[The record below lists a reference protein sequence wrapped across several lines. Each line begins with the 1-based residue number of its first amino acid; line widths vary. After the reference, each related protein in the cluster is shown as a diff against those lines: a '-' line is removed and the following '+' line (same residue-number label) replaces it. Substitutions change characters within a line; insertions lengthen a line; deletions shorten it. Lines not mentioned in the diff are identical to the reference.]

1 MPKVH
6 KFIIGIA
13 LLTINSVCDELVRF
27 LVRFLVKLILNLLV

>member
-13 LLTINSVCDELVRF
+13 LLTINAAYDELVRF
-27 LVRFLVKLILNLLV
+27 VIKLILNLLVQ

>member
-13 LLTINSVCDELVRF
+13 LLTINSVWDE
-27 LVRFLVKLILNLLV
+27 LVRFLVKLILNLLVY

>member
-13 LLTINSVCDELVRF
+13 LLTINSVYDELVRF
-27 LVRFLVKLILNLLV
+27 LVKFILNLLVQ

>member
-13 LLTINSVCDELVRF
+13 LLTINSVYDE
-27 LVRFLVKLILNLLV
+27 LVRFLVKLILNLLVQ

>member
-13 LLTINSVCDELVRF
+13 LLTISSVWDE
-27 LVRFLVKLILNLLV
+27 LVRFLVKLILNLLVY

>member
-1 MPKVH
+1 MPKLY

-27 LVRFLVKLILNLLV
+27 LVKLILNLLVQ

>member
-13 LLTINSVCDELVRF
+13 LLTINSVWDE
-27 LVRFLVKLILNLLV
+27 LVRFLVKLILNLLVQ

>member
-6 KFIIGIA
+6 KFIIGIT

-27 LVRFLVKLILNLLV
+27 LVKLILNLLVQ

>member
-13 LLTINSVCDELVRF
+13 LLTINSVWDE